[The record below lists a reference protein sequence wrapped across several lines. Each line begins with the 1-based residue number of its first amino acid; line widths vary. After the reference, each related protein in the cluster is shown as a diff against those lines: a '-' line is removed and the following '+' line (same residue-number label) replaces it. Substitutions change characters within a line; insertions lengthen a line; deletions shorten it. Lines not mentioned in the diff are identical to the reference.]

1 MPVGRLYVFFGELP
15 IWIFCPFFWLDFFC
29 NWVIW
34 TICIFWKL
42 SFCWLH
48 HLQIFFFP
56 VYRLF
61 FRFMVS
67 FAVQKLISLIR
78 SYLFRFGFISFALG
92 DWPKKT
98 LVQFMSEKVLPLF
111 SSKIFMMSG
120 LMFKSSSHFE
130 FIFVSGCERVFWL
143 HWFTCICETI
153 FLDAS
158 YLSSCSHYLRDNLS
172 QEL

>member
-1 MPVGRLYVFFGELP
+1 MPVGHLYVFFGELSRFSAHFL
-15 IWIFCPFFWLDFFC
+15 IGFFLLLTYM
-29 NWVIW
+29 NYLYILEIKPLLVA
-34 TICIFWKL
+34 
-42 SFCWLH
+42 SFSN
-48 HLQIFFFP
+48 IFFP
-56 VYRLF
+56 VCRLF
-61 FRFMVS
+61 FHFMVS

-78 SYLFRFGFISFALG
+78 SYLFSFGFISFALG

-111 SSKIFMMSG
+111 SSTSFMMSG
-120 LMFKSSSHFE
+120 LMFKSLSHFE

-158 YLSSCSHYLRDNLS
+158 YLSSCSHYLWDNLS